1 VFWKF
6 TASHYPQYKP
16 FEKEVSGKKYLALH
30 NMINFLEDPD
40 PTLRLSCRSWLSQMK
55 QYNRIL
61 DPIIEEFIKNSNFKF
76 SKGPDTDEVVLI
88 DGDFETQYVI

>member
-1 VFWKF
+1 
-6 TASHYPQYKP
+6 
-16 FEKEVSGKKYLALH
+16 
-30 NMINFLEDPD
+30 MINFLEDPD